1 MQEFFFSHWITAILD
16 KRGQHFNKVFSPP
29 KCLILRVLVKG
40 LFEGFHLVQSYTRV
54 CFTGNNI
61 EQLGFTMDSTVKV
74 FLSILLTFNFNHKS
88 DSSVSKS
95 LTKNGLLDTMNSSKA
110 NSVVKKVYPQVETV
124 VGSSVELPC
133 NTSSP
138 TDDSVQLILWFK
150 SAYGTGPPF
159 LKLDARSSNSLET
172 ASITLASEYENRI
185 YFNLSSSPSILN
197 INPVREE
204 DASIYSCRVDY
215 KWSRTSI
222 SNINLFI
229 IVPPNDVIISDPQSG
244 LRLGQIAGPY
254 PEDSQLKLNCIA
266 IGGKPAPQLVWYLDN
281 QLIDDSYHFNN
292 ETFQV
297 VNELVIDKL
306 KRSHP
311 DSVLTCKATNHITI
325 PRISASTRLELYFFA
340 NLLFFVIERY

>member
-1 MQEFFFSHWITAILD
+1 MC
-16 KRGQHFNKVFSPP
+16 NVP
-29 KCLILRVLVKG
+29 
-40 LFEGFHLVQSYTRV
+40 
-54 CFTGNNI
+54 
-61 EQLGFTMDSTVKV
+61 
-74 FLSILLTFNFNHKS
+74 
-88 DSSVSKS
+88 
-95 LTKNGLLDTMNSSKA
+95 
-110 NSVVKKVYPQVETV
+110 VYPQVETV

-229 IVPPNDVIISDPQSG
+229 IGKLTKLESIIFLLHHPTYHATEPFFSRSFFF
-244 LRLGQIAGPY
+244 LL
-254 PEDSQLKLNCIA
+254 
-266 IGGKPAPQLVWYLDN
+266 
-281 QLIDDSYHFNN
+281 LIKSN
-292 ETFQV
+292 
-297 VNELVIDKL
+297 
-306 KRSHP
+306 S
-311 DSVLTCKATNHITI
+311 TC
-325 PRISASTRLELYFFA
+325 
-340 NLLFFVIERY
+340 